1 MLNIQYHL
9 FEIKL
14 RCFYLILSVII
25 TFLICY
31 NYQLEIVYI
40 FGRPFIQLNQTF
52 IFLELTEAF
61 YTLIKI
67 STLLT
72 GVVILPFLMYQFWC
86 FFVPS
91 LYQIERKV
99 INFWFVLFLLLI
111 FSEVLFIYFF
121 LLPKIFQFL
130 LSFEM
135 SSTSFDKSFEL
146 SIVPVISVEF
156 TARIACYIKLV
167 VKIMMT
173 VLILF
178 QIPFGVFLL
187 YSKKILNVSSFYLN
201 RKYLGLLSLLV
212 SALLVPPDVVTQLG
226 LSVLFFVIFEF
237 LIFIGLFFEE
247 KFDSTNKL

>member
-1 MLNIQYHL
+1 MINIQNHL

-14 RCFYLILSVII
+14 RCFYLILSSII

-31 NYQLEIVYI
+31 NYQVEIVYI
-40 FGRPFIQLNQTF
+40 FGRPFIQFNQTF

-72 GVVILPFLMYQFWC
+72 GVVIIPVLIYHFWC

-99 INFWFVLFLLLI
+99 VNFWFGLFLILISSELL
-111 FSEVLFIYFF
+111 FTYFC
-121 LLPKIFQFL
+121 LLPTIFQFL

-135 SSTSFDKSFEL
+135 SSPSFDKSFEL
-146 SIVPVISVEF
+146 SIGPLLSVEF
-156 TARIACYIKLV
+156 TARIACYVTLI

-173 VLILF
+173 VLFLF
-178 QIPFGVFLL
+178 QIPFCVFFL
-187 YSKKILNVSSFYLN
+187 YSKKILHVSSLYLN
-201 RKYLGLLSLLV
+201 RKFLGLLSLLV
-212 SALLVPPDVVTQLG
+212 SALLVPPDVVSQLG
-226 LSVLFFVIFEF
+226 LALLFYVIFEF

-247 KFDSTNKL
+247 KS